1 MLSFD
6 LSDLFTQCRLGYVQ
20 SVGGSRE
27 VQIFGQHNDGVQ
39 VAYFDF
45 GKHGSIP
52 LCQTAE
58 IGYCPTSSQGTG
70 RKEKV
75 LKELLSRD
83 GALSREGGRLTLVS
97 FTWHAF
103 YSGHLNY

>member
-1 MLSFD
+1 MLLFD
-6 LSDLFTQCRLGYVQ
+6 LSDLFTECRLGYVQ

-70 RKEKV
+70 SAEKYQERAIFPSGRNGLLDKE
-75 LKELLSRD
+75 S
-83 GALSREGGRLTLVS
+83 A
-97 FTWHAF
+97 
-103 YSGHLNY
+103 